1 MPEFKKDKSGFRM
14 KGFSPFNMGN
24 AYKTPMQKPLVGNQ
38 DRLPE
43 ELKEKILD
51 SPMKMYD
58 KSAMKKYG
66 KSPMKKD
73 DKTDERVF
81 NVNQEKY
88 DKWNRMMNRG
98 KGPDVRYLGAKENKK
113 SLDAYL
119 RWKKSGATLDD
130 SPMKKH
136 GDPPVKPPKNKA
148 PKLQRKSSKKE
159 KGTGFKYDVP
169 KGDMKKMD
177 KEFYSFK
184 PKQHLK
190 DEPAKPSSDYF
201 NPEYWGNFD
210 EVD

>member
-14 KGFSPFNMGN
+14 KGFSPFNVGN

-51 SPMKMYD
+51 APMKMYD

-88 DKWNRMMNRG
+88 DKWNRIMNRG

-119 RWKKSGATLDD
+119 KWKKSGAKLDD
-130 SPMKKH
+130 SPMKRKT
-136 GDPPVKPPKNKA
+136 DPPKK
-148 PKLQRKSSKKE
+148 KSEAQKKHE
-159 KGTGFKYDVP
+159 AKINKGTGMILPEKDR
-169 KGDMKKMD
+169 KKIT
-177 KEFYSFK
+177 KIK
-184 PKQHLK
+184 KNNK
-190 DEPAKPSSDYF
+190 PAKPSSDYF